1 MALKKL
7 LIICSF
13 FLVMIQCGCIEILEK
28 ITVNADHSG
37 RAEFAIDL
45 GMLGSIANSTAGN
58 YLDLSFM
65 DQIKSFPATY
75 ESKIKNIAGISNIK
89 AISDDKNGLYS
100 IAFDFKNP
108 AALNRAI
115 YTYFDKAES
124 LFKPRPIKIRRH
136 YFHQRNFAPLIRQ
149 YYKQNQS
156 KIKDESIFK
165 YVDYVSVFV
174 LPKDVRS
181 ISNTKSMLKRDGKT
195 ITFKT
200 SLNDLLTTD
209 INVGNRINY

>member
-1 MALKKL
+1 LKKL

-13 FLVMIQCGCIEILEK
+13 FLVMIQCGCIEIVEK
-28 ITVNADHSG
+28 ITVNADRSG

-45 GMLGSIANSTAGN
+45 EMLGSLATSTAGN
-58 YLDLSFM
+58 YIDLSFM

-75 ESKIKNIAGISNIK
+75 GSKIKNTSGISNIR

-108 AALNRAI
+108 AALNRTI
-115 YTYFDKAES
+115 YTFLDRPES
-124 LFKPRPIKIRRH
+124 LLKPRPIKIRRH
-136 YFHQRNFAPLIRQ
+136 YFHQRNFAPLIRHF
-149 YYKQNQS
+149 YKQYQS

-165 YVDYVSVFV
+165 YIDYVSVFV

-181 ISNTKSMLKRDGKT
+181 ISNTKSLLKRDGKT

>member
-1 MALKKL
+1 
-7 LIICSF
+7 
-13 FLVMIQCGCIEILEK
+13 
-28 ITVNADHSG
+28 
-37 RAEFAIDL
+37 
-45 GMLGSIANSTAGN
+45 MLTSLAANTAGN
-58 YLDLSFM
+58 YIDLSFM

-75 ESKIKNIAGISNIK
+75 ESKIKNTSGISNIE

-115 YTYFDKAES
+115 YTYFDRS
-124 LFKPRPIKIRRH
+124 GSILKPRPIKIRRH

-165 YVDYVSVFV
+165 YIDYKSVFI
-174 LPKDVRS
+174 LPKDVIS
-181 ISNTKSMLKRDGKT
+181 ISNTKSLLKRDGKT